1 MKKTIKQEFTN
12 IPAQFANFPSF
23 SVNQLRDHLSR
34 IVKSNFSTPIIVRGV
49 IASDPKLYPSFVFF
63 DIRDEQ
69 KNLSFTLY
77 GYIGNFYNIE
87 KKLKATG
94 VIEKLSQ
101 DVPVMLI
108 VEPIISTQKKVDI
121 RLNIIDVI
129 PEYTTS
135 IIANAKNVTLNK
147 LSEEGIVN
155 LQKDLALP
163 VLVKNI
169 ALISSDQG
177 TSVQDISSAMGA
189 TVKFYKIIFKSTRVE
204 GNQAVPEIIEAI
216 DLFSKYAK
224 RLNIDA
230 IVVARGG
237 GSATDLSIFD
247 DYELCK
253 TVCLCKIPIITAI
266 GHDKDE
272 HAIEV
277 CSHLTPIPSTPSGIG
292 AFFKQHMHDLKE
304 DLEVSI
310 QDVAEKVV
318 QRFIREESIIRNN
331 LSSVLSSIK
340 NVFRINILKIKNL
353 IDLVVKD
360 SRSLFNYHDER
371 LRELN
376 KLLMA
381 YNHNTVLQRG
391 YAVVWSNDGK
401 VVKETQQMTET
412 ADIEFVDG
420 RVRVRKNEA
429 KQVRDPKKTKLGKDD

>member
-1 MKKTIKQEFTN
+1 MKKILKTEFTN
-12 IPAQFANFPSF
+12 IPVQFANFPSF
-23 SVNQLRDHLSR
+23 AVHELRDHISH
-34 IVKSNFSTPIIVRGV
+34 ITKSNFPTPIIVRGV

-147 LSEEGIVN
+147 LSEEGIVA
-155 LQKDLALP
+155 LQKDLEFPL
-163 VLVKNI
+163 LSKNI

-177 TSVQDISSAMGA
+177 TSVQDITSAMGE
-189 TVKFYKIIFKSTRVE
+189 TTKFYSIIFKSTRVE
-204 GNQAVPEIIEAI
+204 GSQAVSEIIEAI
-216 DLFSKYAK
+216 DLFSKYSK
-224 RLNIDA
+224 KLNIDA
-230 IVVARGG
+230 IVIARGG
-237 GSATDLSIFD
+237 GSSTDLAVFD

-253 TVCLCKIPIITAI
+253 TVCLCKIPVITAI

-272 HAIEV
+272 HAIEI
-277 CSHLTPIPSTPSGIG
+277 CSYLTPIPSTPSGIG
-292 AFFKQHMHDLKE
+292 AFFKQHVHDIKE
-304 DLEVSI
+304 DLEISI
-310 QDVAEKVV
+310 QEVAEKVV
-318 QRFIREESIIRNN
+318 QRFIREDALIRNN

-340 NVFRINILKIKNL
+340 NVFRLHVLKIKNL
-353 IDLVVKD
+353 IEIIVKD
-360 SRSLFNYHDER
+360 AGRLFSYNNER
-371 LRELN
+371 LEELN
-376 KLLMA
+376 KLLLA

-391 YAVVWSNDGK
+391 YAVVWDKEDK
-401 VVKETQQMTET
+401 VVKNMEQMSET

-420 RVRVRKNEA
+420 RVKV
-429 KQVRDPKKTKLGKDD
+429 KKVSKA

>member
-1 MKKTIKQEFTN
+1 MKKILKTEFTN
-12 IPAQFANFPSF
+12 IPVQFANFPSF
-23 SVNQLRDHLSR
+23 AVHELRDHISH
-34 IVKSNFSTPIIVRGV
+34 ITKSNFPTPIIVRGV

-147 LSEEGIVN
+147 LSEEGIVG
-155 LQKDLALP
+155 LQKDLELP
-163 VLVKNI
+163 LLPKNV
-169 ALISSDQG
+169 ALITSDQG
-177 TSVQDISSAMGA
+177 TSAQDITSAMGE
-189 TVKFYKIIFKSTRVE
+189 TTKFYSIIFKSTRVE
-204 GNQAVPEIIEAI
+204 GSQAVSEIIEAI
-216 DLFSKYAK
+216 DLFSKYSK
-224 RLNIDA
+224 KLNIDA
-230 IVVARGG
+230 IVIARGG
-237 GSATDLSIFD
+237 GSSTDLSVFD

-253 TVCLCKIPIITAI
+253 TVCLCKIPVITAI

-272 HAIEV
+272 HAIEI
-277 CSHLTPIPSTPSGIG
+277 CSYLTPIPSTPSGIG
-292 AFFKQHMHDLKE
+292 AFFKEHVHDIKE
-304 DLEVSI
+304 DLEISI
-310 QDVAEKVV
+310 QEIAEKVV
-318 QRFIREESIIRNN
+318 QRFIREDALIRNN

-340 NVFRINILKIKNL
+340 NVFRLHVLKIKNL
-353 IDLVVKD
+353 IEIIVKD
-360 SRSLFNYHDER
+360 SGRLFSYNDER
-371 LRELN
+371 LEELN
-376 KLLMA
+376 KLLLA

-391 YAVVWSNDGK
+391 YAVVWDRNGK
-401 VVKETQQMTET
+401 VVKNMEQMTET
-412 ADIEFVDG
+412 AEIEFVDG
-420 RVRVRKNEA
+420 RVKV
-429 KQVRDPKKTKLGKDD
+429 KKVSKA